1 MSTANPRLRILL
13 VDDHEVVRIGLRA
26 LLKQFRDLEVVGEAA
41 NGTAALEQ
49 VEALEPDLVL
59 LDFRLPDM
67 PGDEVC
73 RRIIATGGESKV
85 VILTSFLEETAVLR
99 ALEAG
104 AHGFL
109 LKQVD
114 REGLHRALLDV
125 HEGRM
130 AFPPEVAQTVASAL
144 KNRSGRDE
152 IDRKVGLISPQEW
165 KVIAEVASGK
175 LNKEIAD
182 ALGLSEKT
190 VKNYLG
196 NVFGKL
202 NMNRRAQVATFYT
215 QHMTG
220 KGP

>member
-1 MSTANPRLRILL
+1 MSLSHSRLSILL

-41 NGTAALEQ
+41 TGAAALEQ
-49 VEALEPDLVL
+49 AEKLEPDLVL

-73 RRIIATGGESKV
+73 RRIIATGGESKI

-114 REGLHRALLDV
+114 REGLH
-125 HEGRM
+125 
-130 AFPPEVAQTVASAL
+130 
-144 KNRSGRDE
+144 
-152 IDRKVGLISPQEW
+152 
-165 KVIAEVASGK
+165 
-175 LNKEIAD
+175 
-182 ALGLSEKT
+182 
-190 VKNYLG
+190 
-196 NVFGKL
+196 
-202 NMNRRAQVATFYT
+202 
-215 QHMTG
+215 
-220 KGP
+220 